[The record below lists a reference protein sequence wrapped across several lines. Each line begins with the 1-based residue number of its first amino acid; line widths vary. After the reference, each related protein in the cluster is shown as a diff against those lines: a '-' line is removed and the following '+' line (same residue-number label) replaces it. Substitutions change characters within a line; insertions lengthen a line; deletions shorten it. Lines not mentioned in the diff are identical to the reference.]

1 MMRITVKK
9 ENGGTQVN
17 VSLNFRIPGI
27 LKTAKEKLNS
37 CCENLI
43 KKIKNEFSD
52 SEIIFIKTKI
62 NREFTFYSWNEN
74 PHKLRMEV
82 IRQIKRFCFAL
93 QENLLVQ
100 VRDLNQLRGDLNQP
114 KGNLN
119 QLRGNWGQRMRTAFF
134 SLKKFRSV
142 KKAPVMVVIMA
153 LICQT
158 AMLGV
163 VSFTPSAFSSEP
175 ENLCPV
181 DLDVVL
187 IMDKSASMADG
198 EAQSQCKWY
207 KLEMVGPSQRCVAKY
222 TEGLTQE
229 ECQNK
234 NDGCPTSSPY
244 TPIFTPATNS
254 KIVDAKNAANSFL
267 ESLGVSDQS
276 GLVSFAATASVEQ
289 SLTNIHSNTQ
299 SAVSALNT
307 TSGDA
312 TNIGGA
318 IDLANG
324 ELTDQGNPQAV
335 KAIILLTDGQDSNNI
350 DDKIQYAKT
359 KGYKIFTIGLGN
371 GVNSTMLE
379 NIAAATGGKYY
390 PAADG
395 SALENI
401 YDQIAGDI
409 CGYGSISGCKYR
421 DADNN
426 GEITEAEKAAGGL
439 PGWEIVLGGDFT
451 ASQTTDADGCYTFAG
466 LAAGNYVVSE
476 GENADKKPY
485 LQTYPESNSYN
496 ITLGEGE
503 NKEDIDFGNAD
514 SSLCQILET
523 SRQCVGDGQA
533 EVAYA
538 YNYEY
543 CGDGWTESV
552 ADETCNCQITDTPGE
567 CAADG
572 FREHS
577 FAYNYAYCGADY
589 SDNIPDESCGC
600 IASELSRQCIGD
612 NLAEITY
619 TYNFDYCGVN
629 YTETAEDAAC
639 GSEYECGEWED
650 LECTDNGVR
659 EQARTCFDQ
668 YQNSYK
674 EMREISD
681 ETCDCASQEVDRTC
695 ASDGFAK
702 VNYSWNYSYCGED
715 YTASEEDADCACV
728 ETEIAGDC
736 IDDTFREFT
745 FSYKYDYCPAKDPEI
760 REDETCGSGDEEPE
774 PECIDND
781 GDGYGDNCELGS
793 DCDDNNPNINPG
805 AEEICDGIDNNCNNE
820 IDEGDVCDSGSDDS
834 EEDKEEEQKP
844 SGGGGFFGGLVISSE
859 SIKNSDVSDILK
871 EVSMKIT
878 WTTSRF
884 STSSVIYDTEP
895 GKFDQSEGAPNY
907 GYTYSKQ
914 GDDSG
919 LEKVTGHSV
928 TLTGLKPDTTY
939 YYRAVSSASPPVF
952 SKEYEFTT
960 GEAPEPKQEE
970 TAEERKSEQGKV
982 AGAATSKP
990 EEPESKVLGE
1000 SKPSMLPSAGGE
1012 TFLPFILAFL
1022 TIFGFACRDRKK
1034 KLFSVK

>member
-1 MMRITVKK
+1 MMKITVKK

-52 SEIIFIKTKI
+52 SEIIFTKTKI

-82 IRQIKRFCFAL
+82 IRQIKRFCFAF

-100 VRDLNQLRGDLNQP
+100 VRDLNQLR
-114 KGNLN
+114 
-119 QLRGNWGQRMRTAFF
+119 RNWSQRMRMAFF

-142 KKAPVMVVIMA
+142 KKAPVMAVIIA

-163 VSFTPSAFSSEP
+163 VSFTPSAFSFSEP

-187 IMDKSASMADG
+187 IMDRSASMAEG
-198 EAQSQCKWY
+198 ETQSKCEWTEMREVPGQGYYSWFLNTKYDVSEDWCMNTRDEFDESSINYSY
-207 KLEMVGPSQRCVAKY
+207 KA
-222 TEGLTQE
+222 
-229 ECQNK
+229 
-234 NDGCPTSSPY
+234 PTY
-244 TPIFTPATNS
+244 TPATNS

-267 ESLGVSDQS
+267 ESLGAGDQS
-276 GLVSFAATASVEQ
+276 GLVSFTATASVEQ

-299 SAVSALNT
+299 SAVGALNT
-307 TSGDA
+307 TSGST

-324 ELTDQGNPQAV
+324 ELTDRGNPQAV

-350 DDKIQYAKT
+350 DDKIQYAKS
-359 KGYKIFTIGLGN
+359 KGYKIFTIDLGN
-371 GVNSTMLE
+371 GVNFTMLG
-379 NIAAATGGKYY
+379 NIAATTGGKYY

-395 SALENI
+395 NALESI

-439 PGWEIVLGGDFT
+439 PGWEIVLDGDFT

-466 LAAGNYVVSE
+466 LAAGNYIVSE

-485 LQTYPESNSYN
+485 LQTYPESNSYS

-514 SSLCQILET
+514 SSLCQLLET
-523 SRQCVGDGQA
+523 GRQCVDDGQA
-533 EVAYA
+533 EVTYA

-552 ADETCNCQITDTPGE
+552 ADESCNCQITDTPGE

-572 FREHS
+572 FREHN
-577 FAYNYAYCGADY
+577 FTYNYAYCG
-589 SDNIPDESCGC
+589 
-600 IASELSRQCIGD
+600 
-612 NLAEITY
+612 
-619 TYNFDYCGVN
+619 
-629 YTETAEDAAC
+629 
-639 GSEYECGEWED
+639 
-650 LECTDNGVR
+650 
-659 EQARTCFDQ
+659 
-668 YQNSYK
+668 K
-674 EMREISD
+674 
-681 ETCDCASQEVDRTC
+681 
-695 ASDGFAK
+695 
-702 VNYSWNYSYCGED
+702 D

-728 ETEIAGDC
+728 EIEIAGDC

-774 PECIDND
+774 WECVDND
-781 GDGYGDNCELGS
+781 GDDYGDNCELGS

-820 IDEGDVCDSGSDDS
+820 IDEGDVCNSGSDDS

-878 WTTSRF
+878 WTTTRF

-928 TLTGLKPDTTY
+928 TLTGLKPETTY
-939 YYRAVSSASPPVF
+939 YYRTVSSASPPVF

-970 TAEERKSEQGKV
+970 TVEERKSEQGKV
-982 AGAATSKP
+982 AGATTSKP
-990 EEPESKVLGE
+990 KGSESKVLDE

-1022 TIFGFACRDRKK
+1022 IIFGFAYRDRK